1 MNDSLKEKEKRAI
14 EVLKSFE
21 PDEPYYLCYSGGKDS
36 DVIRI
41 LAQLANVKHELH
53 HRLTSVD
60 APETVHYVK
69 SIPNMHIDIPHDKY
83 GNRVSMWSLIEKV
96 GIPPTR
102 FMRYCC
108 SELKEKGGE
117 GRLKITG
124 VRAAESVNR
133 KKNAGLVKII
143 GKPKTTQ
150 KTAEEFGADYD
161 VNQKGGLVMNMDNDE
176 NRRLVEH
183 CYRTTSTMINPIIDW
198 SENDVWSFL
207 HHYGCESNPLYQCGK
222 SRVGCIGCPLANAN
236 HRISDFHKYPKY
248 KQIYINAFDKMLEAH
263 PNKESHYNWHTGKDV
278 FNWWLD
284 IDKDQMT
291 LEDVLNESQEV

>member
-1 MNDSLKEKEKRAI
+1 MSELQEKERIAI
-14 EVLKSFE
+14 ERLKAFE
-21 PDEPYYLCYSGGKDS
+21 PDEPYHLCYSGGKDS

-41 LAQLANVKHELH
+41 LAQLAGVKHELH
-53 HRLTSVD
+53 HNLTSVD
-60 APETVHYVK
+60 APETVRYVK
-69 SIPNMHIDIPHDKY
+69 SIPDMHIDIPHDKN
-83 GNRVSMWSLIEKV
+83 GNRVSMWSLIVKK

-102 FMRYCC
+102 LMRYCC

-133 KKNAGLVKII
+133 KKNAGVVKII

-161 VNQKGGLVMNMDNDE
+161 VSHSGGLVMNMDNSP

-198 SENDVWSFL
+198 TDADVWSFL
-207 HHYGCESNPLYQCGK
+207 HHYGCESNPLYQRGNP
-222 SRVGCIGCPLANAN
+222 RIGCIGCPLASTN
-236 HRISDFHKYPKY
+236 RRFLDFHKYPKY
-248 KQIYINAFDKMLEAH
+248 KQLYINAFDKMLEAN
-263 PNKESHYNWHTGKDV
+263 PNKDYYTWNNGEDV
-278 FNWWLD
+278 FNWWLE
-284 IDKDQMT
+284 IDKNQMT
-291 LEDVLNESQEV
+291 FFEEEE